1 MGGLG
6 LEVVVGAGLL
16 RVVAAE
22 AVRCRHQ
29 GVVHALEGGALVKQG
44 ALCEVRATLRA
55 RHM

>member
-22 AVRCRHQ
+22 AVRGRHQ
-29 GVVHALEGGALVKQG
+29 GVVHALEGGALVRQG
-44 ALCEVRATLRA
+44 TL
-55 RHM
+55 

>member
-22 AVRCRHQ
+22 AVRGRQQ

-44 ALCEVRATLRA
+44 PL
-55 RHM
+55 

>member
-22 AVRCRHQ
+22 AVRCRDQ

-44 ALCEVRATLRA
+44 PL
-55 RHM
+55 